1 MLSKLRRYPLKVLN
15 NRRLHLWGR
24 PQRPKREILEAGPAI
39 EKILQH
45 PHGLI
50 YGKLGT
56 TELQALEYSDRRIR
70 SNWLPGATWH
80 RQARRLFI
88 DSGVFPEDRDEFE
101 YFLNTYKA
109 SIQKLDAVCLW
120 QDQGSYL
127 QAYETAFVDDV
138 CPGAALIKPA
148 VFWPFS
154 IYEHL
159 QGVRLLIVSP
169 FVRTMQAQVDR
180 LPDVFSG
187 RGWANSLKDMR
198 HRCKFVRCPFFSYME
213 KTPFTS
219 WREGLD
225 RITEAILRHQFD
237 LALIGAG
244 AWSLPLL
251 ANLKKEGRKG
261 IHTGGTTQLFFGIRG
276 KRWDVQKGY
285 KIFNAN
291 WIHPLPEDTPG
302 GHLRKEEG
310 CYW

>member
-1 MLSKLRRYPLKVLN
+1 MSLFYRYPLKVLN

-24 PQRPKREILEAGPAI
+24 QQSPKREIIEAGPAI
-39 EKILQH
+39 KKILRH
-45 PHGLI
+45 PHGMI

-70 SNWLPGATWH
+70 SSWLLGATWR

-88 DSGVFPEDRDEFE
+88 DSGVFPEDRNEFE

-109 SIQKLDAVCLW
+109 SIQQLDAVCLW

-138 CPGAALIKPA
+138 CPRAASIKPA

-154 IYEHL
+154 IYEQL
-159 QGVRLLIVSP
+159 EGVRLLIVSP

-187 RGWANSLKDMR
+187 RSWANSLKDMR
-198 HRCKFVRCPFFSYME
+198 QRCKFVRCPFFSYME
-213 KTPFTS
+213 KSPYTS

-225 RITEAILRHQFD
+225 RITEAILRCQFD

-261 IHTGGTTQLFFGIRG
+261 IHTGGSTQLFFGIRG

>member
-1 MLSKLRRYPLKVLN
+1 MSLFYRYPLKVLN

-24 PQRPKREILEAGPAI
+24 QQSPKREIIEAGPAI
-39 EKILQH
+39 KKILRH
-45 PHGLI
+45 PHGMI

-70 SNWLPGATWH
+70 SSWLLGATWR

-88 DSGVFPEDRDEFE
+88 DSGVFPEDRNEFE

-109 SIQKLDAVCLW
+109 SIQQLDAVCLW

-127 QAYETAFVDDV
+127 QAYETAFVDGV
-138 CPGAALIKPA
+138 CPRAASIKPA

-154 IYEHL
+154 IYEQL
-159 QGVRLLIVSP
+159 EGVRLLIVSP

-187 RGWANSLKDMR
+187 RSWANSLKDMR
-198 HRCKFVRCPFFSYME
+198 QRCKFVRCPFFSYME
-213 KTPFTS
+213 KSPYTS

-225 RITEAILRHQFD
+225 RITEAILRCQFD

-261 IHTGGTTQLFFGIRG
+261 IHTGGATQLFFGIRG

-285 KIFNAN
+285 NIFNAN

>member
-1 MLSKLRRYPLKVLN
+1 MSLFYRYPLKVLN

-24 PQRPKREILEAGPAI
+24 QQSKKREIIEAGPAI
-39 EKILQH
+39 KKILRH
-45 PHGLI
+45 PHGMI

-70 SNWLPGATWH
+70 SSWLLGATWR

-88 DSGVFPEDRDEFE
+88 DSGVFPEDRNEFE

-109 SIQKLDAVCLW
+109 SIQQLDAVCLW

-138 CPGAALIKPA
+138 CPRAASIKPA

-154 IYEHL
+154 IYEQL
-159 QGVRLLIVSP
+159 EGVRLLIVSP

-187 RGWANSLKDMR
+187 RSWANSLKDMR
-198 HRCKFVRCPFFSYME
+198 QRCKFVRCPFFSYME
-213 KTPFTS
+213 KSPYTS

-225 RITEAILRHQFD
+225 RITEAILRCQFD

-261 IHTGGTTQLFFGIRG
+261 IHTGGATQLFFGIRG